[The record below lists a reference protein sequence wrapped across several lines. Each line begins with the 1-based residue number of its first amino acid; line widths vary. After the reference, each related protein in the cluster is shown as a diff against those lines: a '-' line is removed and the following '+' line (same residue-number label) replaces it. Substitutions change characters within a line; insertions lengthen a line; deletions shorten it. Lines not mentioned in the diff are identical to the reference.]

1 MKRFNTAG
9 VCIPEEDYMVDIT
22 PRLQNL
28 RELIEDKKYL
38 LINRGRQ
45 YGKTTTLY
53 MLERYI
59 SDTYYVV
66 SLSFEAADDL
76 FTSDREFV
84 AGFIGK
90 CARSLSRSP
99 IDTKLIDDW
108 KKTVPDNL
116 YWDELGVRITALC
129 ERTDKPVVLLIDEVD
144 KSSDNQIFLTFLGL
158 LRDKYLERR
167 KTGEATFQSVIL
179 SGVYDIRNLKRKLRP
194 DEEHKFNSPWNIADP
209 FDMPMEFSISEI
221 ADMLS
226 EYEQDHHT
234 GMDTGGM
241 AESIY
246 DLTSGYPFLVSKL
259 CRMLD
264 DNGAVWT
271 EEALAT
277 QVKMLLSEKLPLFDS
292 LKNRLIDYPEMN
304 ERIQRILFGG
314 ESIPDAPDDEGYE
327 LAKMFGFI
335 KCVDSCLYISN
346 RIFET
351 RLYNYYAST
360 SQALSS
366 DIYKAGADDKGQYIK
381 NGRLDM
387 DAVIGR
393 FAIIFND
400 IYGDKTAPFV
410 EEEGRRYF
418 LLFLKPIING
428 TGNYYI
434 ESETRDR
441 TRTDVIV
448 DYQGEQFIIE
458 LKIWRGDSYN
468 RRGEQQL
475 RDYLDYY
482 HTDHG
487 WMVSFCFNQNKKIG
501 IQKVQLG
508 DMTITEAIV

>member
-1 MKRFNTAG
+1 MKRFNTTG

-22 PRLQNL
+22 PRLQNI
-28 RELIEDKKYL
+28 RELIEEKKYL
-38 LINRGRQ
+38 VINRGRQ

-53 MLERYI
+53 MLQRYI
-59 SDTYYVV
+59 EDAYYVV

-76 FTSDREFV
+76 FTSGREFV
-84 AGFIGK
+84 AGFIAK
-90 CARSLSRSP
+90 CTRSLARTA
-99 IDTKLIDDW
+99 IDPKLIETW
-108 KKTVPDNL
+108 NEPVAENL
-116 YWDELGVRITALC
+116 YWDELGIRITALC
-129 ERTDKPVVLLIDEVD
+129 EAADKPVVLLIDEVD
-144 KSSDNQIFLTFLGL
+144 KNSDNQIFLTFLGL

-167 KTGEATFQSVIL
+167 KTGEPTFQSVIL

-209 FDMPMEFSISEI
+209 FDMPMEFSVSEI
-221 ADMLS
+221 ADMLA
-226 EYEQDHHT
+226 EYERDHHT
-234 GMDTGGM
+234 GMDTDSM
-241 AESIY
+241 AGSIY

-271 EEALAT
+271 EDALAV
-277 QVKMLLSEKLPLFDS
+277 QVKALLSEKLPLFDS
-292 LKNRLIDYPEMN
+292 LKNHLIDYPEMN
-304 ERIQRILFGG
+304 DRIQRILFGG
-314 ESIPDAPDDEGYE
+314 ESIPDNPGDDGYE

-335 KCVDSCLYISN
+335 KCIDSCLYISN

-366 DIYKAGADDKGQYIK
+366 DIYKAGADDKSIYIK
-381 NGRLDM
+381 DGRLDM
-387 DAVIGR
+387 DAVIER
-393 FAIIFND
+393 FAIVFND
-400 IYGDKTAPFV
+400 IYGDKTAPFI

-448 DYQGEQFIIE
+448 DYRGEQYIIE

-468 RRGEQQL
+468 RRGESQL

-482 HTDHG
+482 HADHG

-501 IQKVQLG
+501 LHKVQIDNL
-508 DMTITEAIV
+508 TITEAIV